1 MNKGFHRP
9 ELIEL
14 IEQEG
19 WRVFLPVDKSEKSRI
34 CIEMKISKFQYSFFW
49 TTNAQLEKS
58 PLKQPQGFSGKR
70 ACPRI

>member
-34 CIEMKISKFQYSFFW
+34 CIEMKISKFQYSFFC
-49 TTNAQLEKS
+49 TKNSELRKTPPE
-58 PLKQPQGFSGKR
+58 QPQGFSVKR
-70 ACPRI
+70 A